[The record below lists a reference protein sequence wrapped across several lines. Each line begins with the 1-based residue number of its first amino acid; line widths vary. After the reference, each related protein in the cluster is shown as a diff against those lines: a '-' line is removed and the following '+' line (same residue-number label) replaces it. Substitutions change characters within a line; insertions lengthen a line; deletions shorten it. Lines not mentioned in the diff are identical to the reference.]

1 MSRQVDVG
9 VVSTHVAPALGYGG
23 VSVTTAV
30 LTGAWA
36 KLGHRILLCS
46 SDASLGGRLRPRDVN
61 LGDAVEVTLYRSY
74 GFRRWGF
81 GLGAI
86 PKILRVCMNAPQVY
100 IHGIATW
107 PSTLAAL
114 FCWGLGRPFVVAPRG
129 GLMPEHVIL
138 IRQSKPHKW
147 WYYRLLTLPALRRA
161 QAIHC
166 TSDVEAEGVRR
177 YVGAAAPVVIIPNG
191 VDLDQI
197 HASPAPQT
205 PGLTLCFL
213 GHILPEK
220 GINAFLRVWLAQRR
234 PGDRM
239 LIAGRA
245 SDGAY
250 FDEFKTLVA
259 EAPEAV
265 SYHGYLDRAGVKNL
279 LAQSHFLVLP
289 SGLDA
294 GGMRENFGNVVAEAL
309 AAGRPVL
316 VSRGLAWD
324 GIETAGAGFVFD
336 LNPAAVGAALRRAQA
351 LEPDVWRDMSRRA
364 RRHVETH
371 LDVHALAAEA
381 WGRLVAP
388 QALPANGARP

>member
-1 MSRQVDVG
+1 MSNRIDVA

-23 VSVTTAV
+23 VSVTTAM

-36 KLGHRILLCS
+36 KLGHRIALCS
-46 SDASLGGRLRPRDVN
+46 SDASLGARLQAKDVN
-61 LGDAVEVTLYRSY
+61 LGGAVEVSLYRSY

-86 PKILRVCMNAPQVY
+86 PKILRVCRSAPQVY

-114 FCWGLGRPFVVAPRG
+114 FCWGLGRPFVVAPHG
-129 GLMPEHVIL
+129 GLMPEHVDL
-138 IRQSKPHKW
+138 IRRTKPHKW

-161 QAIHC
+161 QALHC
-166 TSDVEAEGVRR
+166 TSEIEAEGVRR
-177 YVGAAAPVVIIPNG
+177 YVGSDVPVVTLPNG
-191 VDLDQI
+191 VDLEQI
-197 HASPAPQT
+197 QAAPAPHT

-220 GINAFLRVWLAQRR
+220 GINAFLRVWLSQRT

-245 SDGAY
+245 TDGAY
-250 FDEFKTLVA
+250 FEEFKTLVA
-259 EAPEAV
+259 TAPEAV
-265 SYHGYLDRAGVKNL
+265 SYHGYLNRAGVQNL

-289 SGLDA
+289 SGLDG

-316 VSRGLAWD
+316 VARGLAWD
-324 GIETAGAGFVFD
+324 GIEAAGAGLVFD
-336 LNPAAVGAALRRAQA
+336 LNPAAVGLALSRAQT
-351 LEPDVWRDMSRRA
+351 LEPDAWRGMSRRA
-364 RRHVETH
+364 RRYVEER
-371 LDVHALAAEA
+371 LDVHTLAAKV
-381 WGRLVAP
+381 WRLLVTP
-388 QALPANGARP
+388 QAPHKETQP